1 MLVNVVSKEIQ
12 VGHTVGREAFENSLQ
27 VLIVGGAG
35 NENIV
40 YVGVGLAENLVYQSL
55 ECLGSVP
62 EVEGHLHKFK
72 QSEGGGNR
80 RLEYIRKGH

>member
-1 MLVNVVSKEIQ
+1 M
-12 VGHTVGREAFENSLQ
+12 AFENSLKVLE

-40 YVGVGLAENLVYQSL
+40 YVGIGGWYPTENLVHKSL

-62 EVEGHLHKFK
+62 EADKLDQQTKT
-72 QSEGGGNR
+72 
-80 RLEYIRKGH
+80 LEPVL